1 MAAPESPS
9 YLHSIRVAADH
20 PAFAGHFPG
29 MPILPGAVLLD
40 AALHLIE
47 ADLHLDLTQWQ
58 LASAKFLEAVRPGD
72 DITVE
77 HGGADA
83 DAVRFAVRI
92 ADRSAL
98 VGTLSRLPAGA
109 AP

>member
-1 MAAPESPS
+1 MAAPESVR
-9 YLHSIRVAADH
+9 YRHSIRVAADH

-40 AALHLIE
+40 ATLHLIE
-47 ADLHLDLTQWQ
+47 TDLSLDLTEWQ

-72 DITVE
+72 ALTVE
-77 HGGADA
+77 HTATAA
-83 DAVRFAVRI
+83 DAVRFVVRT

-98 VGTLSRLPAGA
+98 VGSLSRLPAGT
-109 AP
+109 PR

>member
-1 MAAPESPS
+1 MERPERPS
-9 YLHSIRVAADH
+9 YLHPIGIAADH

-40 AALHLIE
+40 EALRIIEMDLGIDLIE
-47 ADLHLDLTQWQ
+47 WQ
-58 LASAKFLEAVRPGD
+58 LTAAKFLESIRPGD
-72 DITVE
+72 RVTVQ
-77 HGGADA
+77 HTGSVAGT
-83 DAVRFAVRI
+83 VRFTVRV

-98 VGTLSRLPAGA
+98 SGTLSRIDAGA